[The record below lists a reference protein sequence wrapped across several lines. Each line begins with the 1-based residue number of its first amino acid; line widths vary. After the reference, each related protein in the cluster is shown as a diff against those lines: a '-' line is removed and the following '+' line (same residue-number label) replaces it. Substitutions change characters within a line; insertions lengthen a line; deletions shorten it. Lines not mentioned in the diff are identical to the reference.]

1 MHRVATIDPASG
13 GVGRLARVAYHT
25 AVCRRPCSAGCSQRI
40 RARRRLAGGG
50 AEGSSR
56 GVPAVWDRAARPL
69 SSCTLSTLTPVTRT
83 PGTSEAEEP
92 HPLRHRG
99 SAVARAGLLT
109 GGWLIVAVLGVAAF
123 LRLVASDSAE
133 PLIVLDALTLVIYL
147 PAWIVAAG
155 ALIARRWWLTAA
167 AVVVVAAQVTFAAP
181 ELLAASPVPAWAQQA
196 WTVRVFDAN
205 VDKSLGF
212 QTGYVKAIERD
223 RPDLI
228 TLEEFTPSALQS
240 MTASGVLAD
249 FPYQCA
255 APTYG
260 ATGFLIASRLRLT
273 GCRVLS
279 VRWDGEWAPYMVA
292 ATWWFPGEPVALRVV
307 HTLAPLPGYWREW
320 TAALAAV
327 DQSVRTSGTS
337 SMLMVGDFN
346 ATWDNRQFAA
356 LLHDGLTDAAAAR
369 GKAIDMTWPNGALVP
384 PFVRIDH
391 LLTGAHLAAT
401 AVATGPGFGSDHRYL
416 TATVAIQRAS

>member
-1 MHRVATIDPASG
+1 MHRAATIDPASG
-13 GVGRLARVAYHT
+13 GAGRLARVAYHT
-25 AVCRRPCSAGCSQRI
+25 AVRRRPCSAGCSQRI
-40 RARRRLAGGG
+40 GTRRRLAGGWCRG
-50 AEGSSR
+50 FVWG
-56 GVPAVWDRAARPL
+56 GVPAVWDRATRPL
-69 SSCTLSTLTPVTRT
+69 SSRTLSTLTPVTRT
-83 PGTSEAEEP
+83 PGISEAEES

-109 GGWLIVAVLGVAAF
+109 GGWLIVVVLGVAAF

-249 FPYQCA
+249 FPYRCA

-292 ATWWFPGEPVALRVV
+292 AIWWFPGEPVALRVV

-327 DQSVRTSGTS
+327 DQSVRNSGTS

-346 ATWDNRQFAA
+346 AT
-356 LLHDGLTDAAAAR
+356 
-369 GKAIDMTWPNGALVP
+369 
-384 PFVRIDH
+384 
-391 LLTGAHLAAT
+391 
-401 AVATGPGFGSDHRYL
+401 
-416 TATVAIQRAS
+416 